1 MENPIITS
9 QKPPAREIK
18 LVTAEI
24 IELRRQA
31 QCMALAYIV
40 EIGRRLVEAKSILPH
55 GEWGQWLKEE
65 VDFSQST
72 ANSYMKLFD
81 EYGSTQM
88 TLFGAFTNSQSFANL
103 PYTKALQ
110 LLAVPAE
117 EREEFAEKVD
127 AEHISVSQLKEAIK
141 EREAAIAE
149 AEKQKALNA
158 ELEEKLSAAER
169 AKSKAEDSDKAIE
182 DLTKTVENLKAD
194 LAKANKEADEA
205 KVKLKEAKKN
215 PKIPPAEL
223 KRIEDAAKA
232 TAEKAA
238 QENAKAA
245 LEDAQKRLSNANAAK
260 ELAEQAWRKAERELS
275 EVRNKLKTAGPE
287 VSAFKELFDIT
298 QQNIQKLKAKLSK
311 IKETDPETAEKL
323 TGALKALAGM
333 MKGE

>member
-1 MENPIITS
+1 MENAITTH

-141 EREAAIAE
+141 EREAAIEE
-149 AEKQKALNA
+149 AEKQKALNT
-158 ELEEKLSAAER
+158 ELSEKLLAAER
-169 AKSKAEDSDKAIE
+169 AKSKAEDSDKEIHS
-182 DLTKTVENLKAD
+182 LTTAVEALKSE
-194 LAKANKEADEA
+194 LAKANREADEA
-205 KVKLKEAKKN
+205 KAKLKEAKKN

-223 KRIEDAAKA
+223 KRIEDAAMSA
-232 TAEKAA
+232 AEKAA
-238 QENAKAA
+238 NENAKAA
-245 LEDAQKRLSNANAAK
+245 LESAEKRLSDANAAK
-260 ELAEQAWRKAERELS
+260 ELAEQAWRKAESELS
-275 EVRNKLKTAGPE
+275 DIRKKLKTASPE
-287 VSAFKELFDIT
+287 VSAFKELFDLT
-298 QQNIQKLKAKLSK
+298 QQNIQKLKGKLFK

-323 TGALKALAGM
+323 AGALKALAGM
-333 MKGE
+333 LKGE